1 MNERRFDLV
10 ELLAVGGALFFV
22 VCLYTSPAHLY
33 PWLAPL
39 RPSAL
44 AAGSMLS
51 GLLLMRLL
59 RGQAFRLGGS
69 AGGMMAALFALIFLS
84 PLWALR
90 PAIAF
95 GFALGAIKLLVAYAG
110 LTGVLT
116 TLQRVRRAMAVAAL
130 ASMVPAWGAIQRYR
144 DGIDLVEGYRGAWI
158 GLLANPNE
166 LAMVMAITV
175 PWTLWA
181 REKARSVALRTAL
194 LTAFGLQV
202 AAVIVTHSRGGAL
215 GLLAAVLAAAVLSPR
230 RGRAFALGA
239 LATAAVIVF
248 APSSFWERTGTI
260 SSYETDASARGRLQT
275 WEAGRRALEDRPLL
289 GVGAGNYVEAW
300 NRYMARNVRERAYA
314 SHNLWMQVVVELGWL
329 GLAAFASMLL
339 LLVRGLWRARGFAD
353 GGGEARALLASLLA
367 VIVCGQ
373 TGGYAFNWF
382 FWMLL
387 GVAGAVVACTARRST
402 TEAAHGVRLAAA

>member
-1 MNERRFDLV
+1 MSERRIDLV
-10 ELLAVGGALFFV
+10 EALAVGGTLAFV

-33 PWLAPL
+33 PWMAPL

-44 AAGSMLS
+44 AAGAMLS

-59 RGQAFRLGGS
+59 RGRPFRLGGS
-69 AGGMMAALFALIFLS
+69 AGGMMTLLFALLFLS

-95 GFALGAIKLLVAYAG
+95 AFALAAIKLLIAYAG

-116 TLQRVRRAMAVAAL
+116 SLTRVRHTMAVAGL

-144 DGIDLVEGYRGAWI
+144 NEIDLVEGYRGAWI

-181 REKARSVALRTAL
+181 RERSKSLLLRTAL
-194 LTAFGLQV
+194 LVAFGLQV

-215 GLLAAVLAAAVLSPR
+215 GLLAAVVAAALLSPR

-239 LATAAVIVF
+239 VATAAVIAF
-248 APSSFWERTGTI
+248 APSTFWERTGTI
-260 SSYETDASARGRLQT
+260 STYESDASARGRLQT
-275 WEAGRRALEDRPLL
+275 WETGRRALEDKPLL

-300 NRYMARNVRERAYA
+300 NRYMPRNVRERAYA

-329 GLAAFASMLL
+329 GLATFATMLL
-339 LLVRGLWRARGFAD
+339 LLARGLWRARGLAE
-353 GGGEARALLASLLA
+353 GGGEARALLASMLA

-387 GVAGAVVACTARRST
+387 GVAGAVVSCTARRRT
-402 TEAAHGVRLAAA
+402 AEAAHGVRLAAA